1 MKKIKEILNLIR
13 ILVKSENYMIV
24 GITQSKTDPELVDLT
39 YRFHAH
45 IPTMVE
51 CIIEIVKI
59 EQGKQEALEQAQQIL
74 KS

>member
-1 MKKIKEILNLIR
+1 MKKLKEILNLIR
-13 ILVKSENYMIV
+13 ILVKSENYMII
-24 GITQSKTDPELVDLT
+24 GIKQSKTDPEHVEMT
-39 YRFHAH
+39 YRYHAH

-51 CIIEIVKI
+51 CIIEITKI

>member
-1 MKKIKEILNLIR
+1 MKKLKEILNLIR

-24 GITQSKTDPELVDLT
+24 GITHSKTDPDHVEMV